1 MSKPKYPF
9 EKRLEVVNHY
19 FTTDDG
25 YRIISARFGVPRT
38 QVRTWVALYEKHG
51 EKGLIPKP
59 KGVREGANKRG
70 NSSRLTQ
77 SFHFFMFEPIF
88 SPVNALNQPI

>member
-38 QVRTWVALYEKHG
+38 QVRTWVALSCQKTDALRIL
-51 EKGLIPKP
+51 KGKFDFL
-59 KGVREGANKRG
+59 KRG
-70 NSSRLTQ
+70 LC
-77 SFHFFMFEPIF
+77 I
-88 SPVNALNQPI
+88 

>member
-1 MSKPKYPF
+1 MANIIFLAVAAILLIVS
-9 EKRLEVVNHY
+9 VY
-19 FTTDDG
+19 FL
-25 YRIISARFGVPRT
+25 ISYIKDQKKTKLTF
-38 QVRTWVALYEKHG
+38 K
-51 EKGLIPKP
+51 
-59 KGVREGANKRG
+59 EGANKRG

>member
-1 MSKPKYPF
+1 MQTVIFGRSGCPYCVRAKDLA
-9 EKRLEVVNHY
+9 EKLSNER
-19 FTTDDG
+19 DDFQYQYVDIRAEG
-25 YRIISARFGVPRT
+25 IT
-38 QVRTWVALYEKHG
+38 K
-51 EKGLIPKP
+51 
-59 KGVREGANKRG
+59 EGANKRG

>member
-1 MSKPKYPF
+1 MGRISSGGMMFKAI
-9 EKRLEVVNHY
+9 
-19 FTTDDG
+19 TTVAALVIATSAMAQDDLT
-25 YRIISARFGVPRT
+25 I
-38 QVRTWVALYEKHG
+38 
-51 EKGLIPKP
+51 
-59 KGVREGANKRG
+59 REGANKRG